1 MSLETEG
8 RCQLNG
14 RRQGVHVALRL
25 EVCPGGWRKGSMR
38 ALVVVTL
45 AVVSLLA
52 SPAAGQGPT
61 GTYRAPHLPGTQN
74 PDFNGIWQA
83 LTTANW
89 DILGH
94 ASQPAP
100 FPHLQ
105 GAWGVQPAG
114 PGIVEGN
121 EIPYR
126 PDALE
131 KKRVNLESRLT
142 IDPQNIHETGDPE
155 AKCFLPGVPRGM
167 YQPYPFQ
174 IIQTADKI
182 LMAFEFASATRVIEL
197 TNHDEAP
204 VTNWMGWSNGSW
216 DGDTLVVDV
225 TAFNGL
231 TWFDRAG
238 NFAGENLHVVER
250 YTLSSPY
257 HITYEA
263 TIEDPDTFTRPWKIS
278 FPLYR
283 RMEQNIELLDMKC
296 VEFTEEYLY
305 GSLRKPTRR

>member
-1 MSLETEG
+1 M
-8 RCQLNG
+8 
-14 RRQGVHVALRL
+14 ALRL
-25 EVCPGGWRKGSMR
+25 EVCAGGRNR
-38 ALVVVTL
+38 NRTAPLIVVLV
-45 AVVSLLA
+45 ASVSLLA
-52 SPAAGQGPT
+52 GPAAAHGQAGS
-61 GTYRAPHLPGTQN
+61 YQAPRLSGTQN
-74 PDFNGIWQA
+74 PDLNGIWQA
-83 LTTANW
+83 LTNANW

-94 ASQPAP
+94 ASVEAP
-100 FPHLQ
+100 FPELL

-114 PGIVEGN
+114 AGIVEGN

-126 PDALE
+126 PEALE
-131 KKRVNLESRLT
+131 RKRANFENRLT
-142 IDPQNIHETGDPE
+142 IDPQNIHASGDPE
-155 AKCFLPGVPRGM
+155 AKCFMPGVPRAT

-174 IIQTADKI
+174 IVQTTEKI
-182 LMAFEFASATRVIEL
+182 LMAFEFAAATRVIEL
-197 TNHDEAP
+197 TNHEEAP

-231 TWFDRAG
+231 AWFDRAG

-257 HITYEA
+257 HIEYEA
-263 TIEDPDTFTRPWKIS
+263 TIEDPDTFTRPWTIS

-283 RMEQNIELLDMKC
+283 RMEENIELLDMKC

-305 GSLRKPTRR
+305 GTLVKPTSR

>member
-1 MSLETEG
+1 M
-8 RCQLNG
+8 NG
-14 RRQGVHVALRL
+14 RRQGVRMALRL
-25 EVCPGGWRKGSMR
+25 EVCSGERRSGSLLAF
-38 ALVVVTL
+38 ALITL
-45 AVVSLLA
+45 AIVPLLA
-52 SPAAGQGPT
+52 SPAAGQGQT
-61 GTYRAPHLPGTQN
+61 GPYRAPRLPGTQN

-100 FPHLQ
+100 FPHLL

-114 PGIVEGN
+114 MGIVEGN

-126 PDALE
+126 PEALE
-131 KKRVNLESRLT
+131 KTRANLENRLT
-142 IDPQNIHETGDPE
+142 IHPQNMHETGDPE
-155 AKCFLPGVPRGM
+155 AKCYLPGVPRAM

-174 IIQTADKI
+174 IIQTTDKI
-182 LMAFEFASATRVIEL
+182 LMAFEFASASRVIEL
-197 TNHDEAP
+197 TNHEEAP

-216 DGDTLVVDV
+216 NGDTLVVDV

-231 TWFDRAG
+231 AWFDRAG

-257 HITYEA
+257 HIMYEA
-263 TIEDPDTFTRPWKIS
+263 TIEDPDTFTRPWKLS

-283 RMEQNIELLDMKC
+283 RMEENMELLDIKC

-305 GSLRKPTRR
+305 GSLRKPTSR

>member
-1 MSLETEG
+1 MAVTVEASP
-8 RCQLNG
+8 RCRGSVPRL
-14 RRQGVHVALRL
+14 VAVLVALGFL
-25 EVCPGGWRKGSMR
+25 WAAP
-38 ALVVVTL
+38 
-45 AVVSLLA
+45 AV
-52 SPAAGQGPT
+52 GQE
-61 GTYRAPHLPGTQN
+61 GTYRAPRLPGTQT

-89 DILGH
+89 DIQGH

-100 FPHLQ
+100 FSHLQ

-114 PGIVEGN
+114 AGIVEGN

-126 PDALE
+126 PEALE
-131 KKRVNLESRLT
+131 QKRTNFENRLT
-142 IDPQNIHETGDPE
+142 IDPQNIHDSGDPE
-155 AKCFLPGVPRGM
+155 AKCFQPGVPRAM

-174 IIQTADKI
+174 ILHTADKM
-182 LMAFEFASATRVIEL
+182 LMAFEFASASRVIEL
-197 TNHDEAP
+197 RDHEEAP
-204 VTNWMGWSNGSW
+204 VSNWMGWSNGSW

-231 TWFDRAG
+231 SWFDRAG

-250 YTLSSPY
+250 YTLLSPN
-257 HITYEA
+257 HIMYEA
-263 TIEDPDTFTRPWKIS
+263 TIEDPDTFTRSWKVS

-283 RMEQNIELLDMKC
+283 RIEQNVELLDMKC

-305 GSLRKPTRR
+305 GTLRKTTDR